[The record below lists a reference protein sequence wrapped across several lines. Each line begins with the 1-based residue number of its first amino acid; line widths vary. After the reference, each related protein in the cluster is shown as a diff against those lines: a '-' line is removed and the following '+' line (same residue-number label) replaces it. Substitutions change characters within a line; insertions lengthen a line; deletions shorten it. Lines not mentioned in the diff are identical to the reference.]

1 MPNQFPVVI
10 IGAGMAGLTCAVYLQ
25 QAGIEALVLEAS
37 DGVGGR
43 VRTDAVDGFRLD
55 RGFQV
60 LLTAYPEARQLLNYE
75 SLDLRSFRSGAL
87 IRTETGG
94 WTSLMNPFQEP
105 QSVFQTLLSSVG
117 TLADKVRILEL
128 LRHTQELP
136 INELFGQND
145 DTTLDF
151 LHDMGFSETMITQFF
166 APFFGGV
173 FLENPL
179 NTSSNFFEFCFRMFY
194 TGQVAVPANGI
205 GAIPAQLA
213 ARLKPGQIRLNSPV
227 GRVSG
232 SEVVLASGEVIRAGA
247 VVVAVDASSAVR
259 LLAAPRF
266 AKRGPVSPQ
275 TGEQTGITQRFNHTT
290 CTYFAAPTSPNI
302 RKLLMLNPNRA
313 NAVHNVA
320 VLTDVA
326 PDYAPGG
333 KALISVST
341 QGLEVVNEGALTGR
355 IQKELTDW
363 YGPQVQ
369 TWRHLRT
376 YHLPEALP
384 AYNAGAVA
392 QPLQLAQN
400 LYQCGDQTSYPS
412 LNAAMQTGRDVAE
425 MLIG

>member
-1 MPNQFPVVI
+1 MHPQVPVVI
-10 IGAGMAGLTCAVYLQ
+10 VGAGMAGLACAVYLQ

-37 DGVGGR
+37 DDIGGR
-43 VRTDAVDGFRLD
+43 VRTDVIAGFQFD

-75 SLDLRSFRSGAL
+75 ALDLKSFRSGAL
-87 IRTETGG
+87 IRTETNG

-105 QSVFQTLLSSVG
+105 QSVFQTLRSSVG

-136 INELFGQND
+136 IEELFRQRD
-145 DTTLDF
+145 STTLAF
-151 LHDMGFSETMITQFF
+151 LHDMGFSDRMITRFF

-194 TGQVAVPANGI
+194 TGEVAVPASGI
-205 GAIPAQLA
+205 GAIPTQLA
-213 ARLKPGQIRLNSPV
+213 GRLKPGQVRLNSPV
-227 GRVSG
+227 SGVSG
-232 SEVVLASGEVIRAGA
+232 GEVVLTSGAVIQAGA
-247 VVVAVDASSAVR
+247 VVVAVDASAAAR
-259 LLAAPRF
+259 LLVPQS
-266 AKRGPVSPQ
+266 VSLQ
-275 TGEQTGITQRFNHTT
+275 TGEIETVSRRFNRTT
-290 CTYFAAPTSPNI
+290 CTYFAAPESPDT

-326 PDYAPGG
+326 PGYAPAGQV
-333 KALISVST
+333 LVSVST
-341 QGLEVVNEGALTGR
+341 QGLDIVNEPALTER
-355 IQKELTDW
+355 IQKELTEW

-369 TWRHLRT
+369 TWRHLKT

-384 AYNAGAVA
+384 AYNAGAEA
-392 QPLQLAQN
+392 RPLQLVRN

-412 LNAAMQTGRDVAE
+412 LNAAMQTGRQVAE

>member
-1 MPNQFPVVI
+1 MHPQVPVVI
-10 IGAGMAGLTCAVYLQ
+10 VGAGMAGLACAVYLQ

-37 DGVGGR
+37 DGIGGR
-43 VRTDAVDGFRLD
+43 VRTDFIAGFQLD

-75 SLDLRSFRSGAL
+75 ALDLKSFRSGAL

-105 QSVFQTLLSSVG
+105 QSVFQTLGSSAG

-136 INELFGQND
+136 IEELFRQRD
-145 DTTLDF
+145 STTLAF
-151 LHDMGFSETMITQFF
+151 LHDMGFSDRMITRFF

-194 TGQVAVPANGI
+194 TGEVAVPANGI
-205 GAIPAQLA
+205 GAIPTQLA
-213 ARLKPGQIRLNSPV
+213 GRLKPGQVRLNSPV
-227 GRVSG
+227 SRVSG
-232 SEVVLASGEVIRAGA
+232 GEVVLTSGAVIRAGA
-247 VVVAVDASSAVR
+247 VVVAVDASAAAR
-259 LLAAPRF
+259 LLS
-266 AKRGPVSPQ
+266 VSSQ
-275 TGEQTGITQRFNHTT
+275 TATQTAEVRRFNHTT
-290 CTYFAAPTSPNI
+290 CTYFAASESPDTG
-302 RKLLMLNPNRA
+302 KLLMLNPNRA

-326 PDYAPGG
+326 PGYAPAGQV
-333 KALISVST
+333 LVSVST
-341 QGLEVVNEGALTGR
+341 QGLELVNETALTGR
-355 IQKELTDW
+355 IQKELTEW

-369 TWRHLRT
+369 TWRHLKT

-384 AYNAGAVA
+384 AYNAGAEV
-392 QPLQLAQN
+392 QPLQLAGN

-412 LNAAMQTGRDVAE
+412 LNAAIQTGRQVAE
-425 MLIG
+425 MLLQ

>member
-1 MPNQFPVVI
+1 MHPQFPVVI
-10 IGAGMAGLTCAVYLQ
+10 IGAGIAGLTCAIYLQ
-25 QAGIEALVLEAS
+25 QAGIEALVLEAT

-43 VRTDAVDGFRLD
+43 VGTDTVNGFQLD

-75 SLDLRSFRSGAL
+75 ALDLKHFRSGAL
-87 IRTETGG
+87 IRTEVGG

-105 QSVFQTLLSSVG
+105 QSVFQTLRSSAG
-117 TLADKVRILEL
+117 TLTDKIRILDL

-136 INELFGQND
+136 IDELFRQEGS
-145 DTTLDF
+145 TTLAF
-151 LHDMGFSETMITQFF
+151 LHEMGFSETMIDRFF

-194 TGQVAVPANGI
+194 TGKVAVPSNGI

-213 ARLKPGQIRLNSPV
+213 GRLKPGQIRLNSPV
-227 GRVSG
+227 SGITGAEVQLVS
-232 SEVVLASGEVIRAGA
+232 SEVIRAGA
-247 VVVAVDASSAVR
+247 VVMAVDASSAAR
-259 LLAAPRF
+259 L
-266 AKRGPVSPQ
+266 RGQPTPAL
-275 TGEQTGITQRFNHTT
+275 QRFNHTT
-290 CTYFAAPTSPNI
+290 CTYFAAPTSPDT

-326 PDYAPGG
+326 PGYAPVGQT
-333 KALISVST
+333 LISVST
-341 QGLEVVNEGALTGR
+341 QGLELVNETALTER
-355 IQKELTDW
+355 IQKELADW

-369 TWRHLRT
+369 LWRHLRT

-384 AYNAGAVA
+384 AYNAGAVP
-392 QPLQLAQN
+392 QPLRVAEN

-412 LNAAMQTGRDVAE
+412 LNAAMQTGRQVAE
-425 MLIG
+425 MLSQQLQNPLH

>member
-1 MPNQFPVVI
+1 MIMHTQFPVVI

-25 QAGIEALVLEAS
+25 QAGIEALILEAT
-37 DGVGGR
+37 DGIGGR
-43 VRTDAVDGFRLD
+43 VRTDTVDRFRLD

-105 QSVFQTLLSSVG
+105 QSVFQTLGSSAG
-117 TLADKVRILEL
+117 SLADKVRILDL
-128 LRHTQELP
+128 LRHTQELT
-136 INELFGQND
+136 IDELFGQND
-145 DTTLDF
+145 DTTLAF
-151 LHDMGFSETMITQFF
+151 LQEMGFSERMIARFF

-194 TGQVAVPANGI
+194 TGSVAVPANGI
-205 GAIPAQLA
+205 GQIPAQLA
-213 ARLKPGQIRLNSPV
+213 GRLKPEQIRLNSPV
-227 GRVSG
+227 SQVSANT
-232 SEVVLASGEVIRAGA
+232 VMLASGEVIRARA
-247 VVVAVDASSAVR
+247 VVVAVDASAAAR
-259 LLAAPRF
+259 LLTGAAPVPTPT
-266 AKRGPVSPQ
+266 A
-275 TGEQTGITQRFNHTT
+275 TQVTIRQFNHTT
-290 CTYFAAPTSPNI
+290 CTYFAASTSPDT

-326 PDYAPGG
+326 PGYAPIGQT
-333 KALISVST
+333 LISVST
-341 QGLEVVNEGALTGR
+341 QGLEVVNEKALTER

-384 AYNAGAVA
+384 TYNAGAVR
-392 QPLQLAQN
+392 QPLQLADN

-412 LNAAMQTGRDVAE
+412 LNAAMQTGRQVAE
-425 MLIG
+425 LIMQR

>member
-1 MPNQFPVVI
+1 MNTEFPVVI
-10 IGAGMAGLTCAVYLQ
+10 IGAGIAGLTCAVYLQ
-25 QAGIEALVLEAS
+25 QAGIEALILEAT

-43 VRTDAVDGFRLD
+43 IRTDVIEGFRLD

-75 SLDLRSFRSGAL
+75 ALDLRSFRSGAL
-87 IRTETGG
+87 IRTEIGG

-105 QSVFQTLLSSVG
+105 QSVFQTLGSSAG

-136 INELFGQND
+136 IDELFRQD
-145 DTTLDF
+145 DTTTMAF
-151 LHDMGFSETMITQFF
+151 LHEMGFSDRMITRFF

-194 TGQVAVPANGI
+194 TGEVAVPAKGI
-205 GAIPAQLA
+205 GQMPAQLA
-213 ARLKPGQIRLNSPV
+213 ARLKPSQIRLNSLV
-227 GRVSG
+227 SRVSG
-232 SEVVLASGEVIRAGA
+232 SEVVLASGEVIQAGA
-247 VVVAVDASSAVR
+247 VVVAVDASAVAR
-259 LLAAPRF
+259 LVAVPRSVSS
-266 AKRGPVSPQ
+266 PVE
-275 TGEQTGITQRFNHTT
+275 EQTQTRRFNHTT
-290 CTYFAAPTSPNI
+290 CTYFAAPASPDT

-326 PDYAPGG
+326 PGYAPAGQ
-333 KALISVST
+333 ALISVST
-341 QGLEVVNEGALTGR
+341 QGLELVNEKALTER

-363 YGPQVQ
+363 YGPPVQ
-369 TWRHLRT
+369 SWRHLKT

-384 AYNAGAVA
+384 AYNAGAEA
-392 QPLQLAQN
+392 LPLQLANN
-400 LYQCGDQTSYPS
+400 LYQCGDQTSYSS
-412 LNAAMQTGRDVAE
+412 LNAAMQTGRQVAE
-425 MLIG
+425 LITQR